1 LAADRLKEARLREMQ
16 IKATVEAVEET
27 LRAGDSDDFS
37 PVA

>member
-1 LAADRLKEARLREMQ
+1 MKQTSRLREME

-27 LRAGDSDDFS
+27 LRAGDDDDLA